1 MVGFISSKKQ
11 ANAYDSVDWNWILYG
26 CSTGEP
32 GRKGLCL
39 SVMVFSRGSGGKKK
53 QTNLKEGGF

>member
-39 SVMVFSRGSGGKKK
+39 SVMVFSRGRVVERKNK
-53 QTNLKEGGF
+53 QI